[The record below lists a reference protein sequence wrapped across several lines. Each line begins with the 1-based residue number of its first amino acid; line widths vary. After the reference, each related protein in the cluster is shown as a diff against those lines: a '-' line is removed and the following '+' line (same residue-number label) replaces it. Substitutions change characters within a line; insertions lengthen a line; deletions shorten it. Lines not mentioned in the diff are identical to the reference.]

1 MKAFLNLLSHCTF
14 GNTVVSPVLKAFLWL
29 HRTFPMLPM
38 SIGAKKKNTVAM
50 QCSRSNLRL
59 KATVSRDFR
68 PQFFFI
74 NRWPLG
80 P

>member
-38 SIGAKKKNTVAM
+38 SIGAKKKKYSSHAM
-50 QCSRSNLRL
+50 QSL
-59 KATVSRDFR
+59 KPAT
-68 PQFFFI
+68 
-74 NRWPLG
+74 
-80 P
+80 